1 MTDFVGLIANISSLI
16 LWLPQAKTTYANR
29 KDREALKGISYGTQI
44 IAAIN
49 TLLWCIYGF
58 MMHSIWLSMG
68 TLVILPLALWTI
80 WLKYSVENDPCY
92 EWNSRKLSSKNE
104 LIETDVKGYFSLY
117 VGNRVLCDHQGQGT
131 TVKLDNGTQIA
142 AYCQKYHIDT
152 IKFNPKHYSNSLKY
166 RGKA

>member
-49 TLLWCIYGF
+49 TLLWCVYGF

-68 TLVILPLALWTI
+68 TLVILPLTLWTI

-117 VGNRVLCDHQGQGT
+117 MGNKVLCDHQGQGT
-131 TVKLDNGTQIA
+131 TVKLDNATQIA
-142 AYCQKYHIDT
+142 AYCQKYHIDVV
-152 IKFNPKHYSNSLKY
+152 KFNPTHY
-166 RGKA
+166 RD